1 MQKYKVVIIG
11 SGIAGMTAAIYL
23 KRGGIDPLIIEKSA
37 PGGTLN
43 LIPEVENYPG
53 FETISGPDLAM
64 NIYSQVTKLNVN
76 YMFKNIKEIDLDN
89 KIIDDEIEYD
99 YLIIAT
105 GKRHRLLNLES
116 EDKLLGKGIST
127 CALCDG
133 NFYKDKNVIVV
144 GGASSA
150 LTESLYLSSICK
162 KVTMIVRRDSF
173 TGEDY
178 LVDKVINT
186 PNIKVIYN
194 SIITSYNTKKDKLES
209 VTIDG
214 KKKIKT
220 DGIFL
225 AIGSIP
231 NSELFDVEKENNYII
246 TNKNFETNKKNVFAI
261 GDIIKKEYYQLIN
274 ASSEGM
280 IVANTIIEKEKGI
293 IN

>member
-23 KRGGIDPLIIEKSA
+23 KRGGIEPLIIENNA

-43 LIPEVENYPG
+43 LIPEVENFPG
-53 FETISGPDLAM
+53 YDKITGPDLAM
-64 NIYSQVTKLNVN
+64 NMYTQLTKLGIK
-76 YMFKNIKEIDLDN
+76 YMFKKIKTIALDN

-105 GKRHRLLNLES
+105 GRKHKLLNLDS
-116 EDKLLGKGIST
+116 EDKLLGRGIST

-133 NFYKDKNVIVV
+133 NFYKNKEVIVV

-162 KVTMIVRRDSF
+162 KVTMIVRKDTF
-173 TGEDY
+173 TGENY
-178 LVDKVINT
+178 LVNKVLNT
-186 PNIKVIYN
+186 KNIKVIFN
-194 SIITSYNTKKDKLES
+194 SIITSYNTKNDKLIS
-209 VTIDG
+209 VTLDN

-225 AIGSIP
+225 AIGSTP
-231 NSELFDVEKENNYII
+231 NSELFDVEKEDDYII
-246 TNKNFETNKKNVFAI
+246 TNEKYETNISNVFAV
-261 GDIIKKEYYQLIN
+261 GDVIKKDYYQLIN

-280 IVANTIIEKEKGI
+280 IAAATIIEREK
-293 IN
+293 NK